1 MAKMKALGLK
11 QTAQKLVPGLY
22 GYVKRRYW
30 NRLIREHRQM
40 NRQEIEAELCH
51 LYSDRMGR
59 KLNLDNPMRYTEK
72 IQWCKLHAMDE
83 TKSLLADKYAVR
95 GWVAK
100 RIGEEYLIPSLGVWE
115 SADKIDFDTLPDSFV
130 LKTNNASGTNII
142 VADKAKL
149 NVRQARKKLR
159 RWLEFDC
166 GLVFF
171 ESQYLRIKPLV
182 IAEKFMTNPDGSEIN
197 DFKFTCFNGKA
208 KFLRIDCD
216 RHGEKHTR
224 CMFDLDWNRLP
235 FMEGRYDWP
244 KDLPDKP
251 ERFDELVVLV
261 EKLAA
266 GFACVRVDFYVIDGR
281 FYFGEMTFSSGGGY
295 ERIIPDEYDEILGG
309 GGTFPWNHTRNL
321 VGIEVHLPNVR
332 FRWQSLAA

>member
-1 MAKMKALGLK
+1 MEALGIEGELSLNLK
-11 QTAQKLVPGLY
+11 QTAQKHVPGLY
-22 GYVKRRYW
+22 VFIKRRYW
-30 NRLIREHRQM
+30 NKLISEHSKMSRL
-40 NRQEIEAELCH
+40 EAETELLR
-51 LYSDRMGR
+51 LYKDRMGHE
-59 KLNLDNPMRYTEK
+59 LDLCNPTRYTEK
-72 IQWCKLHAMDE
+72 IQWCKLHSMDE

-95 GWVAK
+95 GWVAEK
-100 RIGEEYLIPSLGVWE
+100 IGEEHLIPLLGVWE
-115 SADKIDFDTLPDSFV
+115 SADQVDFNILPDSFV
-130 LKTNNASGTNII
+130 LKTNNASGTNLI
-142 VADKAKL
+142 VPDKTKL
-149 NVRQARKKLR
+149 DIRKARRKLR
-159 RWLEFDC
+159 SWLDFNC
-166 GLVFF
+166 GWVFF

-197 DFKFTCFNGKA
+197 DYKFTCFNGKA

-251 ERFDELVVLV
+251 ERFDELVALV

-266 GFACVRVDFYVIDGR
+266 GFACVRVDFYVIGGR

-295 ERIIPDEYDEILGG
+295 ERIFPDEYDQILGG
-309 GGTFPWNHTRNL
+309 GWDLSLEPHS
-321 VGIEVHLPNVR
+321 E
-332 FRWQSLAA
+332 FRG